1 MQHAGTSE
9 ADTPDCVATIYDD
22 LFMTPTFGIPKILRH
37 TPPTY
42 QSCQTPLLY
51 LRYNKMKGN
60 KMKSIS
66 VTSKLSDG
74 LEVPFIYEIDSIQKA
89 LEIIQ
94 NTIELGA
101 EISEVVIK

>member
-1 MQHAGTSE
+1 MNT
-9 ADTPDCVATIYDD
+9 
-22 LFMTPTFGIPKILRH
+22 
-37 TPPTY
+37 
-42 QSCQTPLLY
+42 
-51 LRYNKMKGN
+51 
-60 KMKSIS
+60 IS
-66 VTSKLSDG
+66 VTSRLNDG